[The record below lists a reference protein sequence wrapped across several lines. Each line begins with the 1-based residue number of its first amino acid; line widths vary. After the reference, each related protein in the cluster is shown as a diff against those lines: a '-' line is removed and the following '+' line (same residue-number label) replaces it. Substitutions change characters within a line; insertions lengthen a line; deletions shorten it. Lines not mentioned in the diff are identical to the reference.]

1 MTIRIDLPVPRRAL
15 AIGAHADDIEFG
27 CGATLAKWAAA
38 GAHVTMC
45 VCTDGSKGTWDGD
58 ADLAALIATRE
69 EEQRDAAAI
78 LGAVDVVFLRYV
90 DGELESGLSQQAA
103 VCRVIRETRPDVVLG
118 HDPWQPYRIHPD
130 HFHAGMLVTSGIV
143 AARDPHFFPELGEAP
158 HRPETLLCFEPGRVD
173 HVEDVDGTV
182 ERKIDALLAHRS
194 QWRSTMAI
202 DERPEDQRR
211 AFAAKLH
218 AEVRANGL
226 RAGLRAA
233 EAFARIDDL

>member
-1 MTIRIDLPVPRRAL
+1 MTVTVDLPTPARVL

-45 VCTDGSKGTWDGD
+45 VCTDGSKGTWDND
-58 ADLAALIATRE
+58 ADLAALIAMRE
-69 EEQRDAAAI
+69 NEQRDAAAV
-78 LGAVDVVFLRYV
+78 LGASGVVFLRYV
-90 DGELESGLSQQAA
+90 DGELDSALAPRAA
-103 VCRVIRETRPDVVLG
+103 VCRVIRQARPDVVLG

-130 HFHAGMLVTSGIV
+130 HHHAGLLVTSGIV
-143 AARDPHFFPELGEAP
+143 AARDPHFFPELGVAP
-158 HRPETLLCFEPGRVD
+158 HRPQTLLCFEPGHVD
-173 HVEDVDGTV
+173 HVEDVDGNV
-182 ERKIDALLAHRS
+182 DRKIDALLAHRS

-202 DERPEDQRR
+202 DERPADEQN

-218 AEVRANGL
+218 AEARAEGL

-233 EAFARIDDL
+233 ESFACIDDL

>member
-1 MTIRIDLPVPRRAL
+1 MTVVVDLPTPRRVL
-15 AIGAHADDIEFG
+15 AIGAHADDVEFG

-69 EEQRDAAAI
+69 NEQRDAATL
-78 LGAVDVVFLRYV
+78 LGAADVVFLRYV
-90 DGELESGLSQQAA
+90 DGELDSGPAATAA
-103 VCRVIRETRPDVVLG
+103 VCRVIREARPDVVLG
-118 HDPWQPYRIHPD
+118 HDPWQRYRIHPD
-130 HFHAGMLVTSGIV
+130 HHHAGLLVTSGIV
-143 AARDPHFFPELGEAP
+143 AARDPHFFAEQGVAP
-158 HRPETLLCFEPGRVD
+158 HRPDTLLCFEPGRVD
-173 HVEDVDGTV
+173 HVENVDGYV
-182 ERKIDALLAHRS
+182 EHKIDALLAHRS

-202 DERPEDQRR
+202 DAHPDAERA

-218 AEVRANGL
+218 AEARAEGL

-233 EAFARIDDL
+233 ESFARIDDI